1 MIFIEGFQELPSK
14 EDIYSIFTNRQQSFK
29 SKEEYL
35 DTMLDSD
42 EKKDSQLTK
51 IVLSNLDINM
61 RTTTSNKSYIKCL
74 SIFSYESPDFLLD
87 YIDTSNMFAFN
98 SFNLSKISTK
108 LIAEE
113 DHLLMLNKPEL
124 IIETIKECD

>member
-1 MIFIEGFQELPSK
+1 
-14 EDIYSIFTNRQQSFK
+14 
-29 SKEEYL
+29 
-35 DTMLDSD
+35 MLDSD

-51 IVLSNLDINM
+51 SVLRNLDINM